1 MRQSLTSPL
10 NAAVQKAG
18 RKLSSLLMTEIVGA
32 ADKIDADNLID
43 DLDHVCRIVDE
54 LILTIGKYA
63 QEHIGVTP
71 SEVEEHFTD
80 QLRNALEGNG
90 MYAIDCA
97 GKMSSEYAQEQ
108 VARFRRTFQQA
119 AE

>member
-18 RKLSSLLMTEIVGA
+18 HKLSSLLMTEIRGA
-32 ADKIDADNLID
+32 GDKIDADNLND

-54 LILTIGKYA
+54 LILTIGNYA
-63 QEHIGVTP
+63 HEHLGVRR

-90 MYAIDCA
+90 MYCITSA
-97 GKMSSEYAQEQ
+97 GEEASA
-108 VARFRRTFQQA
+108 FLTA